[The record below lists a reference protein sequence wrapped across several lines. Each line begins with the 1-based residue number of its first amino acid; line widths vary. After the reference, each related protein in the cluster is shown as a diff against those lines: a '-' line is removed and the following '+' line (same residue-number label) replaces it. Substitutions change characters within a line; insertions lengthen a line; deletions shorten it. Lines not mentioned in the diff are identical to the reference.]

1 MSEQTTVEAIRDA
14 LSRVGKSHGDIAR
27 ELGVDRA
34 VVRGVIYGHLK
45 GARGD
50 AHKVAVAL
58 GIKRGVIVD
67 DTTPIIDAIKAAI
80 AA

>member
-1 MSEQTTVEAIRDA
+1 MSNAAGVKAIREA
-14 LSRVGKSHGDIAR
+14 LTRIGKSHGDVAR

-34 VVRGVIYGHLK
+34 VVRGVLYGHLK

-58 GIKRGVIVD
+58 GLKEGVIVD
-67 DTTPIIDAIKAAI
+67 EATTIADAVKAAI

>member
-1 MSEQTTVEAIRDA
+1 MARRQTLEVIRDG
-14 LSRVGKSHGDIAR
+14 LSRIGKSQADIAR
-27 ELGVDRA
+27 ELNVDQSTVQGVMCGR
-34 VVRGVIYGHLK
+34 LK

-58 GIKRGVIVD
+58 GLKRGVIVD
-67 DTTPIIDAIKAAI
+67 DATSIADAIKAAI